1 MIGDAPSIGDG
12 DSVTNERGTFAMA
25 SPPPETVG
33 QAAGGTAGRSLP
45 AAAGGTARAPRK
57 PNLPGTHHFALE
69 KQFVHQWLTN
79 GEFDHSAAAEDRH
92 ASLLAA
98 GASQRLP
105 ANNKAGPVTADQGA
119 ISARPYPQPAPP
131 HPGRCASL

>member
-1 MIGDAPSIGDG
+1 MTDAPSVGDG
-12 DSVTNERGTFAMA
+12 DSVTTNARGTFAMA

-33 QAAGGTAGRSLP
+33 QAAGATAGSSLC

-69 KQFVHQWLTN
+69 KQFVHQWLLTN

-105 ANNKAGPVTADQGA
+105 ATSKAGPVVV
-119 ISARPYPQPAPP
+119 ISALLYILRYKGDRYIEA
-131 HPGRCASL
+131 